1 MSLVVLKVGGA
12 VADEAGAGVEELDG
26 HDVVVVH
33 GAGPQITNELAAHG
47 IESLFVNG
55 RRVTDARSLVVARA
69 VLAAVNAEVCAAIGP
84 RAVGLMGDA
93 IGLRAR
99 RVPALGFVGD
109 PIASEPA
116 AVLRALEAGL
126 VPVVAPLAKGPLNVN
141 ADEAAAALAAGL
153 GAERILF
160 ATNVPG
166 VLRDGVVVSSIGADE
181 AEGLLAAGA
190 FVGGIV
196 PKLEAAILAAR
207 LGVRAEIGGTAVLA

>member
-12 VADEAGAGVEELDG
+12 VADEAGAGVEELLG

-47 IESLFVNG
+47 IESRFVNG

-69 VLAAVNAEVCAAIGP
+69 VLAAVNAEVCAAVGP
-84 RAVGLMGDA
+84 RAVGLMGDR
-93 IGLRAR
+93 IGLRAH
-99 RVPALGFVGD
+99 RVPSLGFVGD
-109 PIASEPA
+109 PVASRPR
-116 AVLRALEAGL
+116 AVLRALGAGL
-126 VPVVAPLAKGPLNVN
+126 VPVVAPLAAGPLNVN

-166 VLRDGVVVSSIGADE
+166 VLRDGAIVSSIGADE

-190 FVGGIV
+190 FAGGIV

-207 LGVRAEIGGTAVLA
+207 LGVRAQIGETAVLA